1 MVCSPYLSY
10 ILLVPLPVKSL
21 QPVSLSETKFD
32 QHGLLGDRRLMIVRP
47 NPTPVYGY
55 FVDGEA
61 THRFFTQR
69 QCPNLATIEATEPI
83 VISKD
88 NNGEDKTLIQLS
100 SPLVPNEHVYV
111 NVHPTNVKKLPI
123 RYLAG
128 LWSDTVDV
136 ADVGDEAAEFVAKV
150 VGKDDPS
157 FADARVV
164 SIVASTDRKV
174 SEIYCPDAARIGLL
188 GSLPQ
193 GGLTDGFP
201 VSVYKVCNWPICISL
216 T

>member
-1 MVCSPYLSY
+1 
-10 ILLVPLPVKSL
+10 
-21 QPVSLSETKFD
+21 
-32 QHGLLGDRRLMIVRP
+32 MIVRP
-47 NPTPVYGY
+47 NPTPAYGY

-88 NNGEDKTLIQLS
+88 NNGEDKTLIKLS
-100 SPLVPNEHVYV
+100 SSLVPNEHIYV

-128 LWSDTVDV
+128 LWSDTVEV
-136 ADVGDEAAEFVAKV
+136 ADMGDEVAEFVAKV
-150 VGKDDPS
+150 VMGEDGDPS
-157 FADARVV
+157 FADVRVV
-164 SIVASTDRKV
+164 SIIASTDRKV
-174 SEIYCPDAARIGLL
+174 SEIYCPDAARVGLF

-201 VSVYKVCNWPICISL
+201 VSIYIICKLLRFASV
-216 T
+216 